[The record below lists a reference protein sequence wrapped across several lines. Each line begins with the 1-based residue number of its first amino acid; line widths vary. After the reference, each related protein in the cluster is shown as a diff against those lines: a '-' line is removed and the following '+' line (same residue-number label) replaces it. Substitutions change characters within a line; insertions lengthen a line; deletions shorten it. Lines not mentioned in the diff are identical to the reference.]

1 MKMQAINLW
10 NKVLIRAQQELSEAN
25 YQTIMLQTVVGD
37 MTDNKLE
44 IICANT
50 FVKMRFEKLFKDLV
64 ISTLKNEGHQNVTL
78 ITIVGDIKATLEQL
92 QNIQPEIKEE
102 KTITQTQHV
111 PKQNIDITAL
121 KNTIGTMPFKHIDNT
136 PQRLNTFIEDATP
149 QEEKE
154 EEKEDD
160 GTQNNEVVI
169 VDNTRPIQTNAVE
182 QLTHNYAVRQNVKPL
197 IAPRTNNLNPNY
209 TFENFIMG
217 ANNQLAFS
225 IAQAVA
231 ENPGITYNPFFIYSG
246 VGLGKTHLMQS
257 IGHKIAQNN
266 PEIKIMYCTGESFMN
281 DFIEAIKSQRG
292 AGKYTSKDFRNKY
305 RKADV
310 LLIDDIQF
318 IAGKE
323 ATQDEFFHTFNA
335 LQMAQKQIVITSD
348 RPPQEFTNIEDRIRS
363 RFGSGITADMQKP
376 DIETR
381 IAILRSKRDRDG
393 GNMSN
398 DVIDVLAEHISSNVR
413 ELEGA
418 YLQVIMSA
426 RSTHSPITIEFAKT
440 VLQDTLKAKRKK
452 PLTINTILKT
462 VCTYFDVTMGD
473 VKGKRRTQVLVVPRQ
488 IAMYLMHSLTETP
501 FTSIGDFFGGRDH
514 TTVIHGVRKI
524 EEEINQNG
532 KLREDII
539 KIKDLLNAEV

>member
-64 ISTLKNEGHQNVTL
+64 ISTLKNAGHQNVTL
-78 ITIVGDIKATLEQL
+78 ITVVGDIKETLAQL
-92 QNIQPEIKEE
+92 QNTQPEIKEE
-102 KTITQTQHV
+102 KPISQTQNING
-111 PKQNIDITAL
+111 QNIDITAL
-121 KNTIGTMPFKHIDNT
+121 KNTIGTMPFKHTDNT
-136 PQRLNTFIEDATP
+136 PQRLNTFIEDETP

-154 EEKEDD
+154 EEKEEDR
-160 GTQNNEVVI
+160 TQNNEEV
-169 VDNTRPIQTNAVE
+169 VDNTRQIQTNAVE
-182 QLTHNYAVRQNVKPL
+182 QLTHNYAVRQSVKPL

-393 GNMSN
+393 GNMAN

-440 VLQDTLKAKRKK
+440 VLQDTLKAKRRK

-539 KIKDLLNAEV
+539 KIKDLLNAEM